1 MDDRQLLEAAA
12 RAGLGSTSIP
22 DQAKNMVAKGWS
34 SLDSDGDAFR
44 LLVKRRMTLEL
55 STAHATVH
63 HPDLA
68 EPVTV
73 AFKAVDMG
81 EYEGARLAVTRAA
94 AALGSNVK
102 PELDDE

>member
-1 MDDRQLLEAAA
+1 MDDRTLLEAAA
-12 RAGLGSTSIP
+12 RAGLGRTSIP
-22 DQAKNMVAKGWS
+22 NQAENMVAKGWS

-44 LLVKRRMTLEL
+44 LLVKRRMTLEVD
-55 STAHATVH
+55 TAHATVR

-73 AFKAVDMG
+73 DFKAVDLG

-94 AALGSNVK
+94 AAMGG
-102 PELDDE
+102 DDA